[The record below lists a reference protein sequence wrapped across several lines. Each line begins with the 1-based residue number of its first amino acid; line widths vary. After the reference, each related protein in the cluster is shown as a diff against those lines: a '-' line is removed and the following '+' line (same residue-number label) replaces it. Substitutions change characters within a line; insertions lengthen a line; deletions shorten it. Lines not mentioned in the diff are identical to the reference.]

1 MKKGRHTVRKAH
13 ILEDRKENI
22 HQYKKTRRQGDME
35 TVIWEDGQAQKQED
49 RKTEGQKERRTGR
62 KEGTKT

>member
-13 ILEDRKENI
+13 RPEDRKENI

-35 TVIWEDGQAQKQED
+35 TVIWEDGQAQEQED